1 MKSLNQHD
9 IQYLITKEVVFLTI
23 DSWFTDIKQ
32 VILRTLGFYHPLVT
46 DFVGNR
52 SSFPPD
58 M

>member
-32 VILRTLGFYHPLVT
+32 VILRTLGFHHPLVT